1 MAKLTKTANFEFS
14 VSEMW
19 LIRCSL
25 KRYQT
30 ELMKSTYG
38 KKAGVDFPQ
47 WQEQHLKE
55 VTELLERLSKEC
67 VEKRMSL
74 FSRD

>member
-1 MAKLTKTANFEFS
+1 MAKLTKTADFEFS

-25 KRYQT
+25 KHYQT
-30 ELMKSTYG
+30 ELIKSTYG
-38 KKAGVDFPQ
+38 KKAGIDFPEY
-47 WQEQHLKE
+47 QEQHLKE